1 MALRV
6 INHYPAINAIDVPK
20 NTAVKVEFSNG
31 IVPSSVAY
39 STFSVNDAANYTTVP
54 GSLGVEY
61 DTSGNCT
68 TAIFQPYIPLT
79 SFNKY
84 RVYLFQSPNSIL
96 SLGNEYLETA
106 YTFDFT
112 VGTGLLINPFPPGI
126 PSGELPTS
134 GTVVI
139 SGITYTSQYE
149 DLLLSGFRVISTWPA
164 HQEPNVPTNSG
175 YINILFN
182 ADIMTSESD
191 LSGYINV
198 KVTDVLY

>member
-6 INHYPAINAIDVPK
+6 INHYPAINAIDIAK
-20 NTAVKVEFSNG
+20 NTSIKVEFSEG

-39 STFSVNDAANYTTVP
+39 SRFSINDAANFTTVP
-54 GSLGVEY
+54 GTVGVEY
-61 DTSGNCT
+61 NSSGVCT
-68 TAIFQPYIPLT
+68 TAVFKPELPLT

-84 RVYLFQSPNSIL
+84 RVYLFPTPNSIL
-96 SLGNEYLETA
+96 STTNQYLETA

-112 VGTGLLINPFPPGI
+112 VGTGLLIDSFPPGI
-126 PSGELPTS
+126 PSGDLPTS

-139 SGITYTSQYE
+139 SGVPYNDQYE
-149 DLLLSGFRVISTWPA
+149 DLLISGYRVIQTWPN

-182 ADIMTSESD
+182 ADILTSESD
-191 LSGYINV
+191 LSGYINI